1 MLFFSITCIASG
13 ATSELI
19 TSGQSVTLQAPSGD
33 YIYQW
38 SAEVDGSTIAQGSS
52 QTFAFTAPVIPNG
65 TDKKTVTVFMLI
77 RSIEGGCVNQTTV
90 SLDVYGLPACG
101 ISGPVNP
108 SPESKATYKYSGGST
123 GDLKYEW
130 SVDGTKLSDTGD
142 SVTVDWSAH
151 PGQGHTVGLKLTR
164 DYGKEVPGAT
174 NPTRTI
180 ECTYP
185 VSLTSHPSITLSKK
199 ASASTAVV
207 GDSVTYT
214 YNVTNTGDVTLSGLR
229 LSDDKLGDIALP
241 VNSLEPGKSTVVTAN
256 YIVKSSDLPG
266 PLTNTAAARGTDS
279 QGEEAGPS
287 TASASVALSYNASL
301 NLTKTASKASAS
313 TGDSVTYTYTVK
325 NTGDVVLHA
334 IQASDDKLN
343 TVNFPRN
350 SLNPG
355 ESMSATVTY
364 VVRSSDLPGPLVNT
378 ATANALDIE
387 DKTVISKPVSASV
400 ALTVPVASLNLTKTA
415 SASSAKVG
423 DTITYTYTVK
433 NTGTLTISALQV
445 NDDKLNTI
453 NFARNSLAPGE
464 SITATASYVVKSSD
478 LPGPLVNT
486 ATTVARDP
494 SGNLITPAKVSVSVT
509 LVAPVASLNITKTAS
524 ASSAKVGDT
533 ITYTYT
539 VKNTGTLTI
548 SALQVND
555 DKLNTINFARNS
567 LAPGESIT
575 ATINYVVKSSDL
587 PGPLVNTA
595 TTVARDPSGNLI
607 TPAKASASVAL
618 TYNAA
623 IVLTKAP
630 SATIAKVGDRVTYT
644 YTVKNT
650 GDVSVSNLVLSDDK
664 LGSITISPTSLS
676 PGQTATG
683 TASHTV
689 VEADLPGPL
698 VNNATAKGVDTS
710 SNPVTNETRASV
722 DLASEPGCIIDGSS
736 TLCQEKKEVYI
747 SSASEDSRYTYIYSW
762 KVDGSI
768 TGTGKSLVLDGS
780 DYSLGTHALELTVS
794 RSYQGRSVGDKTCSK
809 EIKVISTPSAEFTMR
824 VV

>member
-164 DYGKEVPGAT
+164 DYGKDVPGAT

-464 SITATASYVVKSSD
+464 SITAT
-478 LPGPLVNT
+478 
-486 ATTVARDP
+486 
-494 SGNLITPAKVSVSVT
+494 
-509 LVAPVASLNITKTAS
+509 
-524 ASSAKVGDT
+524 
-533 ITYTYT
+533 
-539 VKNTGTLTI
+539 
-548 SALQVND
+548 
-555 DKLNTINFARNS
+555 
-567 LAPGESIT
+567 
-575 ATINYVVKSSDL
+575 INYVVKSSDL

-644 YTVKNT
+644 YT
-650 GDVSVSNLVLSDDK
+650 
-664 LGSITISPTSLS
+664 
-676 PGQTATG
+676 
-683 TASHTV
+683 
-689 VEADLPGPL
+689 
-698 VNNATAKGVDTS
+698 
-710 SNPVTNETRASV
+710 
-722 DLASEPGCIIDGSS
+722 
-736 TLCQEKKEVYI
+736 
-747 SSASEDSRYTYIYSW
+747 
-762 KVDGSI
+762 
-768 TGTGKSLVLDGS
+768 
-780 DYSLGTHALELTVS
+780 
-794 RSYQGRSVGDKTCSK
+794 
-809 EIKVISTPSAEFTMR
+809 
-824 VV
+824 